1 MQWNGAVPGYF
12 RTLGVPMVAGR
23 DLTWADDEKAPKVVI
38 VNESL
43 ARHFWPGENPLGKH
57 ITFTR
62 LQVPFAVV
70 GVVGD
75 TRSGNLEAAP
85 PMALYSSYP
94 QWTWSRISVTVRT
107 AGNPAALGKRLAA
120 QVAAVDKD
128 LAAVNIQTMEEVV
141 SGAMLQRKETMYLI
155 AGFAGLA
162 LVLAVIGLYGVM
174 SFSVAQ
180 RTAEI
185 GIRQAIG
192 AQPGDILRMVMG
204 QSLRLS
210 VAGIAMG
217 AAGAAI
223 LTRLIARMLF
233 RVSATDPATFVTIAA
248 VFLAVGAAASYVPA
262 WRATRID
269 PLEALRAR

>member
-1 MQWNGAVPGYF
+1 M
-12 RTLGVPMVAGR
+12 
-23 DLTWADDEKAPKVVI
+23 DVV
-38 VNESL
+38 
-43 ARHFWPGENPLGKH
+43 
-57 ITFTR
+57 
-62 LQVPFAVV
+62 
-70 GVVGD
+70 
-75 TRSGNLEAAP
+75 
-85 PMALYSSYP
+85 
-94 QWTWSRISVTVRT
+94 
-107 AGNPAALGKRLAA
+107 
-120 QVAAVDKD
+120 
-128 LAAVNIQTMEEVV
+128 
-141 SGAMLQRKETMYLI
+141 

-192 AQPGDILRMVMG
+192 AQRGDILRMVMG

-233 RVSATDPATFVTIAA
+233 HVSATDPATFVTIAA

-262 WRATRID
+262 WRAMRID
-269 PLEALRAR
+269 PLEALRTR